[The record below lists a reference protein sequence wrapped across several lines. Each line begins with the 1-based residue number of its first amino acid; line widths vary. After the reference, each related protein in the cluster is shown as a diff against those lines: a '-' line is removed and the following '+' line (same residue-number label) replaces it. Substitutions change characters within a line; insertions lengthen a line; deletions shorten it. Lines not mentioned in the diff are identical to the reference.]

1 MTHYVMT
8 NEKKFSINK
17 SKILWISWGSASL
30 ISSRSPFPNFRGLDA
45 DKKLTAWLYYL
56 KDAGS
61 IFMTANTLGI
71 NQSTVCEV
79 VLEVCIAATKYIGPK
94 HLHLPKTVEEMKLK
108 VSQLKVKSG
117 MSQAFGA
124 IDETRIPIQRPME
137 NWQDFFNH
145 KVFFQFQFK
154 PRLITWHKNI
164 F

>member
-71 NQSTVCEV
+71 NQSTVCKV
-79 VLEVCIAATKYIGPK
+79 VLEVCIAVTKYLGPK
-94 HLHLPKTVEEMKLK
+94 YLHLPKAAEEMKQK
-108 VSQLKVKSG
+108 VSHFEIKVR
-117 MSQAFGA
+117 AFF
-124 IDETRIPIQRPME
+124 R
-137 NWQDFFNH
+137 
-145 KVFFQFQFK
+145 FQFK
-154 PRLITWHKNI
+154 QSAVWTLTAHGSIHYIMQKYLLTQT
-164 F
+164 